1 MAPTNA
7 VPTYEPGDMRWMRDG
22 LAHAEVTGALQERAE
37 AGDST
42 AGETVEQ
49 AVTLYRQRMTE
60 IGEAM

>member
-1 MAPTNA
+1 
-7 VPTYEPGDMRWMRDG
+7 MRWMRDG
-22 LAHAEVTGALQERAE
+22 LAHAKVTGALQERAE

-42 AGETVEQ
+42 AGEKVEQ